1 MKLVRLVDTSCLN
14 APEASTFSFT
24 STPSPGTATGGV
36 WLFITWRCHSRVS
49 ASWFSSRPPSM
60 LFQNCLLRQTDPG
73 CITRLLVLVS
83 VAPAVIGAT
92 SRKVGIAIS
101 WPVKY
106 GSSPP
111 NSPPANYHWY
121 NPWDQVFCCRI
132 FSIDG
137 QEIIS
142 ELWIRS
148 MLAKSCWVTLAL
160 VTWKIINPEALV
172 LFVAPLPWLE
182 KGKQNCSIKIFLP

>member
-1 MKLVRLVDTSCLN
+1 MAPPRPWGRKFLKAAKKYHEACEARGHLVSECSWSEHIQLHKH
-14 APEASTFSFT
+14 AKA
-24 STPSPGTATGGV
+24 
-36 WLFITWRCHSRVS
+36 WHCHRWSVS

-73 CITRLLVLVS
+73 CITRSLVLVS

-132 FSIDG
+132 SSIDG
-137 QEIIS
+137 QVI
-142 ELWIRS
+142 
-148 MLAKSCWVTLAL
+148 
-160 VTWKIINPEALV
+160 
-172 LFVAPLPWLE
+172 
-182 KGKQNCSIKIFLP
+182 